1 MARILIADDDTDVLE
16 SMSMQL
22 EILGHDPVAV
32 EDPDD
37 LLQAAEAA
45 PPDLILQDLKMA
57 GISLAGL
64 VANIKTHPITSEV
77 PLVFFSADPRLP
89 QLARKYGAWGY
100 LPKPFTQQQL
110 ADLLERFLGDEP
122 GRPELDK
129 SARLGAK
136 EVADLFHDHANTLA
150 AAQNYAQVLS
160 NRTDLDSQA
169 TKAAHKLLELMQKLE
184 AQAERLRSSL
194 LESD

>member
-22 EILGHDPVAV
+22 ESLGHEPVAV

-37 LLQAAEAA
+37 LLQVAEES

-64 VANIKTHPITSEV
+64 VANIKTHPRTAEV

-110 ADLLERFLGDEP
+110 ADLLERFLGGEA
-122 GRPELDK
+122 GEQPELGR
-129 SARLGAK
+129 SAALGAR
-136 EVADLFHDHANTLA
+136 EIVDLFHDHANTLA
-150 AAQNYAQVLS
+150 AAQNYGHVLVNQPELPPQVE
-160 NRTDLDSQA
+160 
-169 TKAAHKLLELMQKLE
+169 KAAHKLLELLMKLE
-184 AQAERLRSSL
+184 AQAERLRSSIVD
-194 LESD
+194 E

>member
-22 EILGHDPVAV
+22 ESLGHEPVAV

-37 LLQAAEAA
+37 LLQVAEEA

-64 VANIKTHPITSEV
+64 VANLKTHPVTAEV

-122 GRPELDK
+122 GKPELDR
-129 SARLGAK
+129 SASLGAK
-136 EVADLFHDHANTLA
+136 EISDLFHDHANTLA
-150 AAQNYAQVLS
+150 AAQNYAQVLT
-160 NRTDLDSQA
+160 NQPDLSPQA
-169 TKAAHKLLELMQKLE
+169 ERAAHKLLELMMKLE

-194 LESD
+194 TE

>member
-22 EILGHDPVAV
+22 ESLGHEPVAV

-37 LLQAAEAA
+37 LLLVAEES

-64 VANIKTHPITSEV
+64 VANIKTHPRTAEV

-110 ADLLERFLGDEP
+110 AELLERFLGDEP
-122 GRPELDK
+122 GQPELDR
-129 SARLGAK
+129 SAALGQR
-136 EVADLFHDHANTLA
+136 EIADLFHDHANTLA
-150 AAQNYAQVLS
+150 AAQNYTHVLS
-160 NRTDLDSQA
+160 NLPDLSPQA
-169 TKAAHKLLELMQKLE
+169 EKAAHKLSELMMKLE
-184 AQAERLRSSL
+184 AQAERLRASL
-194 LESD
+194 IDA